1 MLSILGWLFIGTFF
15 GSIAQAVLPCKN
27 AREVD
32 CMVLM
37 SVAGSLIGGLILGSP
52 LRPRQGDATFAF
64 SLVLAGI
71 GSLVVLAL
79 QRSAIRLSV
88 SRPGVPREQ
97 LLELQTGSAAQQP

>member
-1 MLSILGWLFIGTFF
+1 
-15 GSIAQAVLPCKN
+15 
-27 AREVD
+27 
-32 CMVLM
+32 MVLM

-79 QRSAIRLSV
+79 QRIRLSV
-88 SRPGVPREQ
+88 SRHGVPREQ
-97 LLELQTGSAAQQP
+97 LLGELQTGSAAQQP